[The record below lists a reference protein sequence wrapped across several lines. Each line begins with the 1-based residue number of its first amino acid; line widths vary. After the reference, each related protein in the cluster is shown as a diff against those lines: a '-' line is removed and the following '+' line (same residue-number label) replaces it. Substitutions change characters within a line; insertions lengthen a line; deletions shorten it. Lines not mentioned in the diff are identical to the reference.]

1 MLYQLAA
8 KALSPIL
15 FGNQKSSGR
24 NMRTATRHIGAV
36 AVHAELSNVVARQF
50 DGLRGGAQGLTLH

>member
-24 NMRTATRHIGAV
+24 NMRTATRHIRAV
-36 AVHAELSNVVARQF
+36 AVHAELSNVVAR
-50 DGLRGGAQGLTLH
+50 ASLTACAVARKG